1 MKKQRALLLVIA
13 IVMILVAIW
22 SYVLLVAPARESLDQ
37 RVHDVA
43 SQLKCPVCQGESV
56 ADSPS
61 TISQQMRGV
70 IRQQLQQGQSQ
81 QQIIQYFVSRYGNS
95 ILWSPPKQG
104 FTMLAWIIPIAILLG
119 GALLLVLVLRGWLA
133 AGRATRRT
141 GDEDGSEQLDQDDLR
156 QYQAHLEQELAA
168 DDPMFAR
175 ISHTED
181 GEARATASPTIQG
194 KDSASGSKMEHGEAR
209 ATARVAPTIHEARH
223 ANNVSKEVSS

>member
-13 IVMILVAIW
+13 VVVMLAAIW
-22 SYVLLVAPARESLDQ
+22 SYVLLVTPAQESLDQ

-43 SQLKCPVCQGESV
+43 AQLKCPVCQGESV

-70 IRQQLQQGQSQ
+70 IRQQLQQGQSE
-81 QQIIQYFVSRYGNS
+81 QQIIQYFVSRYGSN

-119 GALLLVLVLRGWLA
+119 GAILLVLVLRGWLA
-133 AGRATRRT
+133 TGRMAQPS
-141 GDEDGSEQLDQDDLR
+141 GDDTEAEDEQLDHADL
-156 QYQAHLEQELAA
+156 QQFQARLEQELAA

-175 ISHTED
+175 LSH
-181 GEARATASPTIQG
+181 P
-194 KDSASGSKMEHGEAR
+194 AR
-209 ATARVAPTIHEARH
+209 ATARVAPTIHEARRPSRQGRGDPRGRPGNAQKE
-223 ANNVSKEVSS
+223 ANP

>member
-1 MKKQRALLLVIA
+1 MKKRRALLIIIA
-13 IVMILVAIW
+13 VVVLLAAIW
-22 SYVLLVAPARESLDQ
+22 SYVLLVAPSQESLDQ

-70 IRQQLQQGQSQ
+70 IRQQLQQGQSE
-81 QQIIQYFVSRYGNS
+81 QQIIQFFVSRYGSN

-104 FTMLAWIIPIAILLG
+104 FTMLAWIIPIAILLI

-133 AGRATRRT
+133 AGRATRRI
-141 GDEDGSEQLDQDDLR
+141 GEDDGGEQLDQDDLQ

-175 ISHTED
+175 M
-181 GEARATASPTIQG
+181 
-194 KDSASGSKMEHGEAR
+194 SKMEHGESR
-209 ATARVAPTIHEARH
+209 ATRYETGKASRQEITRAGTSPAPTLYDEAH
-223 ANNVSKEVSS
+223 PVSKEVSS

>member
-13 IVMILVAIW
+13 VVVMLAAIW
-22 SYVLLVAPARESLDQ
+22 SYVLLVTPAQESLDQ

-70 IRQQLQQGQSQ
+70 IRQQLQQGQSE
-81 QQIIQYFVSRYGNS
+81 QQIIQYFVSRYGSN

-119 GALLLVLVLRGWLA
+119 GAILLVMVLRGWLNV
-133 AGRATRRT
+133 GRATRHS
-141 GDEDGSEQLDQDDLR
+141 EDNADIIVDEQLDSG
-156 QYQAHLEQELAA
+156 EL
-168 DDPMFAR
+168 
-175 ISHTED
+175 
-181 GEARATASPTIQG
+181 QQ
-194 KDSASGSKMEHGEAR
+194 
-209 ATARVAPTIHEARH
+209 
-223 ANNVSKEVSS
+223 

>member
-1 MKKQRALLLVIA
+1 MKKPRALLLVIA
-13 IVMILVAIW
+13 IVMILAAIW
-22 SYVLLVAPARESLDQ
+22 SYVLLVAPAQESLDQ

-70 IRQQLQQGQSQ
+70 IRQQLQQGQSE

-104 FTMLAWIIPIAILLG
+104 FTMLAWVIPIAILLG

-133 AGRATRRT
+133 AGRSRRST
-141 GDEDGSEQLDQDDLR
+141 GRDDDSEQLDQDDL
-156 QYQAHLEQELAA
+156 QQFQAQLEQELAA

-175 ISHTED
+175 L
-181 GEARATASPTIQG
+181 
-194 KDSASGSKMEHGEAR
+194 
-209 ATARVAPTIHEARH
+209 
-223 ANNVSKEVSS
+223 SKEVSS

>member
-13 IVMILVAIW
+13 VVVVIAAIW
-22 SYVLLVAPARESLDQ
+22 SFTILTAARNETLDQ

-70 IRQQLQQGQSQ
+70 IRQQLQQGQSE
-81 QQIIQYFVSRYGNS
+81 QQIIQYFVSRYGSN

-119 GALLLVLVLRGWLA
+119 GAILLVLVLRGWL
-133 AGRATRRT
+133 T
-141 GDEDGSEQLDQDDLR
+141 GKRIAQRSGDDTEAEDEQLDHADL
-156 QYQAHLEQELAA
+156 QQFQAQLEQELAA
-168 DDPMFAR
+168 DDPMFA
-175 ISHTED
+175 HLNK
-181 GEARATASPTIQG
+181 EA
-194 KDSASGSKMEHGEAR
+194 
-209 ATARVAPTIHEARH
+209 
-223 ANNVSKEVSS
+223 SS

>member
-13 IVMILVAIW
+13 IVMVLVAIW
-22 SYVLLVAPARESLDQ
+22 SYVLLAAPARESLDQ

-104 FTMLAWIIPIAILLG
+104 FTMLAWIIPIAILLI

-141 GDEDGSEQLDQDDLR
+141 GEDDGGEQLDQDDLQLQ
-156 QYQAHLEQELAA
+156 QYQAQLEQELAA

-175 ISHTED
+175 L
-181 GEARATASPTIQG
+181 
-194 KDSASGSKMEHGEAR
+194 SKEEHGQGR

-223 ANNVSKEVSS
+223 ANNIQKEVSS

>member
-1 MKKQRALLLVIA
+1 MKKQRALLLVVA

-22 SYVLLVAPARESLDQ
+22 SYVLLVAPASESLDQ
-37 RVHDVA
+37 REHDVA

-70 IRQQLQQGQSQ
+70 IRQQLQQGQSE

-119 GALLLVLVLRGWLA
+119 GALLLMLVLRGWLT
-133 AGRATRRT
+133 AGRASRRAV
-141 GDEDGSEQLDQDDLR
+141 DEDGGEPLDLDDL
-156 QYQAHLEQELAA
+156 QQFQAQLEQELAA

-175 ISHTED
+175 M
-181 GEARATASPTIQG
+181 
-194 KDSASGSKMEHGEAR
+194 SKEEHKEAR
-209 ATARVAPTIHEARH
+209 ATARVAPTIDEARR
-223 ANNVSKEVSS
+223 AGNVSKEVGS

>member
-13 IVMILVAIW
+13 SVMILVAIW
-22 SYVLLVAPARESLDQ
+22 SYVLLVAPAPESLDQ
-37 RVHDVA
+37 REHDVA

-70 IRQQLQQGQSQ
+70 IRQQLQQGQSE
-81 QQIIQYFVSRYGNS
+81 QQIIHYFVSRYGNS

-133 AGRATRRT
+133 AGRASRRA
-141 GDEDGSEQLDQDDLR
+141 GEDDGGEQLDQDDL
-156 QYQAHLEQELAA
+156 QQFQAQLEQDLAA

-175 ISHTED
+175 
-181 GEARATASPTIQG
+181 
-194 KDSASGSKMEHGEAR
+194 M
-209 ATARVAPTIHEARH
+209 
-223 ANNVSKEVSS
+223 SKEVNS

>member
-13 IVMILVAIW
+13 VVVMLAAIW
-22 SYVLLVAPARESLDQ
+22 AYVLLVTPAQESLDQ

-70 IRQQLQQGQSQ
+70 IRQQLQQGQSE
-81 QQIIQYFVSRYGNS
+81 QQIIQYFVSRYGSN

-119 GALLLVLVLRGWLA
+119 GAILLVLVLRGWLA
-133 AGRATRRT
+133 AGRMAQRS
-141 GDEDGSEQLDQDDLR
+141 GDDTEAEDEQLDHADL
-156 QYQAHLEQELAA
+156 QQFQAQLEQELAA
-168 DDPMFAR
+168 DDPMFAHL
-175 ISHTED
+175 SHT
-181 GEARATASPTIQG
+181 
-194 KDSASGSKMEHGEAR
+194 EAR
-209 ATARVAPTIHEARH
+209 ATARVAPTIREARRP
-223 ANNVSKEVSS
+223 ARQGRGDPR

>member
-1 MKKQRALLLVIA
+1 MKKQRALLLIIA
-13 IVMILVAIW
+13 IVVILASIW

-70 IRQQLQQGQSQ
+70 IRQQLQQGQSE
-81 QQIIQYFVSRYGNS
+81 QQIIQYFVSRYGDT

-104 FTMLAWIIPIAILLG
+104 FTILAWIVPIAILLG
-119 GALLLVLVLRGWLA
+119 GALLLVLVLRGWLT
-133 AGRATRRT
+133 AGRATRRIEANADT
-141 GDEDGSEQLDQDDLR
+141 MEDEQLDSDELQ
-156 QYQAHLEQELAA
+156 QFQAQLEQELVA

-175 ISHTED
+175 LI
-181 GEARATASPTIQG
+181 
-194 KDSASGSKMEHGEAR
+194 
-209 ATARVAPTIHEARH
+209 
-223 ANNVSKEVSS
+223 KEVNP